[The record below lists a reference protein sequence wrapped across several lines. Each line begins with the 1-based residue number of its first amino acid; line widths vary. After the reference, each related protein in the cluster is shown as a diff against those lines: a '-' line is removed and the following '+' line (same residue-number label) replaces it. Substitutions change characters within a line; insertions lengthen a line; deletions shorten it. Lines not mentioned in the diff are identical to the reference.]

1 MLPLHPPDDTTAIP
15 EVATIPEVARFL
27 RVSKTTVYKMIKDG
41 ELPAKRIRGQW
52 RIMRH
57 ALQEYLADGDAPD
70 SAELP
75 ASPATTHPPGD
86 ATEK

>member
-27 RVSKTTVYKMIKDG
+27 RVSKTTVYKMIKEG

-52 RIMRH
+52 RIMRR
-57 ALQEYLADGDAPD
+57 ALDEYL
-70 SAELP
+70 
-75 ASPATTHPPGD
+75 TTGA
-86 ATEK
+86 ATEVASAPSNDGGDPPAAPAEK